1 MQIQTRGQR
10 CAKSLTSTEDPHWI
24 GVLLKEYGGEL
35 IVGSPRVCWGVG
47 GFIGLEKRLMNIMQK
62 LILFTKDILA
72 ESCYMLLVANM
83 NIEHS
88 VTSFP

>member
-1 MQIQTRGQR
+1 
-10 CAKSLTSTEDPHWI
+10 
-24 GVLLKEYGGEL
+24 
-35 IVGSPRVCWGVG
+35 
-47 GFIGLEKRLMNIMQK
+47 MNIMQK
-62 LILFTKDILA
+62 LILFTKYIFA